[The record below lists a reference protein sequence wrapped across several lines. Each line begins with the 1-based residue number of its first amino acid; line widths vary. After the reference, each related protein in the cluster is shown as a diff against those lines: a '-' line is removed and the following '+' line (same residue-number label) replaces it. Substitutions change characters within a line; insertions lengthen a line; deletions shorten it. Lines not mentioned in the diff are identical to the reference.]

1 MVLLKRYRMPTSINA
16 MEGDAK
22 SACVSQIVANTFGPP
37 VIGFKTVEGAPI
49 HSGRSY
55 PQIKWRP
62 PSLEKITKSAVKLAA
77 RCAQP
82 RKENQSLY
90 VELVGR
96 DAGISR
102 KLAISGYL

>member
-55 PQIKWRP
+55 PQTKWRP
-62 PSLEKITKSAVKLAA
+62 LSLEKITKSAVKTGRKMRATAQRKSISLCGIGWTRCRYLA
-77 RCAQP
+77 
-82 RKENQSLY
+82 E
-90 VELVGR
+90 
-96 DAGISR
+96 ISN
-102 KLAISGYL
+102 